1 MHQSATKLH
10 GAAGR
15 RAKEDAEIR
24 AVAAEAALKQLRAYS
39 ARELQQVKDAL
50 ADRLQ
55 QAQTATEQR
64 VEQHTEEYRL
74 QVSPVPDPVP
84 ARDSSLGPLLACI
97 LGFGQLPE
105 LGAE

>member
-1 MHQSATKLH
+1 MPQNLH

-15 RAKEDAEIR
+15 KAKEDAEIR
-24 AVAAEAALKQLRAYS
+24 VVAAEAALKQLRAQS

-55 QAQTATEQR
+55 QVQTAVEQR

-74 QVSPVPDPVP
+74 QVSPGADPVP

-97 LGFGQLPE
+97 LGLGQHPQ